1 MEIKKI
7 LEHLNYEFTAEETEQ
22 VLKINSRSSKEE
34 QDYFMKNLY
43 AKGGVNNIVEE
54 GTYVVINAD
63 GRNWIPENILQYPE
77 GAKAFAENLKKSECI
92 ITEYEIIRI
101 EEIINGKITRITV
114 IS

>member
-7 LEHLNYEFTAEETEQ
+7 LEHLNYEFTAEEAEQ

-43 AKGGVNNIVEE
+43 AKGGVNSIAKV
-54 GTYVVINAD
+54 GTYVVISAD
-63 GRNWIPENILQYPE
+63 GKKWVPENILQYPE
-77 GAKAFAENLKKSECI
+77 GAKAFAENLKKSEG

-101 EEIINGKITRITV
+101 EEIINEKITKIKV